1 MNLEGRTHSL
11 TVLAIESPGRLCHR
25 GIQWVTSLL
34 GVWTEQ
40 QVASCRGN
48 KLSRDRRSV
57 HQRHLGQ
64 RKLRLIVDYRV
75 TEVKI
80 LAKVKEET
88 GRKGTPGRGT
98 SCLQPDVRTKVSLT
112 ETREQQ
118 DPAWVPAAS
127 SRVINS
133 FLV

>member
-25 GIQWVTSLL
+25 GLQWVTSWL

-48 KLSRDRRSV
+48 KHSV
-57 HQRHLGQ
+57 HQWHLGQ
-64 RKLRLIVDYRV
+64 PKLRLMVGYRV

-88 GRKGTPGRGT
+88 GRKGTPGRST

-127 SRVINS
+127 SREINS